1 MSGQFPTS
9 PVAKS
14 ANIRSLQNTIVSITT
29 SGRKQARQIDGQRFA
44 ITLQF
49 PPMTRAEFSPIKAF
63 VMKQRSQLE
72 NFTLIP
78 PTESNTQG
86 AVSET
91 VTVDGAISAGATTFS
106 IQDVGV
112 NSINGFFKAGDYFRF
127 SGQNKV
133 YMIIEDVN
141 INAVGEATTVT
152 FEPPLRE
159 AVSDA
164 TQLVYN
170 NVDFTVS
177 LSNDIQEFNIGTNN
191 YYSYEIDVVE
201 VL

>member
-14 ANIRSLQNTIVSITT
+14 ANIRSLQNTIVSVTT

-44 ITLQF
+44 ITLSF
-49 PPMTRAEFSPIKAF
+49 PPMTRAEFAPIKAF

-78 PTESNTQG
+78 PTESNAQG
-86 AVSET
+86 VATGTISVNGALTAGTTTASI
-91 VTVDGAISAGATTFS
+91 DGMTTS
-106 IQDVGV
+106 T
-112 NSINGFFKAGDYFRF
+112 NGILKAGDYFRF
-127 SGQNKV
+127 TGQNKV
-133 YMIIEDVN
+133 YM
-141 INAVGEATTVT
+141 AVADLDADGSGEGTLT
-152 FEPPLRE
+152 FEPPLRSNV
-159 AVSDA
+159 ADNISLIYD
-164 TQLVYN
+164 

-177 LSNDIQEFNIGTNN
+177 LTNDIQEFDIGTTN